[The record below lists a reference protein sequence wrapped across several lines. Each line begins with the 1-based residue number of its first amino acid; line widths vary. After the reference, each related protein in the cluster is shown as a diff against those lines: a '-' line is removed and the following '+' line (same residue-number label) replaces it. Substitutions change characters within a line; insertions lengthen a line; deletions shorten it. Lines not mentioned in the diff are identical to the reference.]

1 MIQPMMKLEE
11 LIADFQFNKIK
22 DKVIFYFL
30 FKKKI
35 KKNKNSWILKYTWYY
50 NFYFH
55 FLGIAIFMRS
65 LKT

>member
-35 KKNKNSWILKYTWYY
+35 KKK
-50 NFYFH
+50 
-55 FLGIAIFMRS
+55 
-65 LKT
+65 